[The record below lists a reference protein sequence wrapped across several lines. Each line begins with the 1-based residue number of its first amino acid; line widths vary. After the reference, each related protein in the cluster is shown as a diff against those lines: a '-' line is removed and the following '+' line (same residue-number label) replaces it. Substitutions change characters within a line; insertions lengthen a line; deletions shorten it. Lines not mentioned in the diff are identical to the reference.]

1 MLNLSPGD
9 YAQALVE
16 FLDLQQ
22 PFDFN
27 QMLSEIGLQSREVP
41 STGFD
46 GALVRR
52 PGEARGII
60 AVRESIPEPVSKR
73 FTIAHEVGHY
83 VLPGHD
89 VDCSVCTEED
99 VSLLKENL
107 LKENV
112 GEFEQE
118 ANQFAAE
125 LLLPAKQV
133 KKIVKDRGT
142 SMDTCKFISKAFDT
156 SLTAAAVRCV
166 ELSDSV
172 AALVETRN
180 GVVRRYR
187 RSDRWKYF
195 ITTNKELGS
204 ESLAMQLSV
213 TGERETVGRV
223 PAWAWIRIEFG
234 WEIMEHSIF
243 MPRYNTILTLLTD
256 V

>member
-1 MLNLSPGD
+1 MNLAPGD

-27 QMLSEIGLQSREVP
+27 QMLSEIGLQWREVP

-60 AVRESIPEPVSKR
+60 AVRETIAEPVSKR
-73 FTIAHEVGHY
+73 FTIAHEIGHY

-89 VDCSVCTEED
+89 VDCSICTEED
-99 VSLLKENL
+99 VSLLRKD
-107 LKENV
+107 V

-125 LLLPAKQV
+125 LLLPAEQV
-133 KKIVKDRGT
+133 KTIVKDRGT
-142 SMDTCKFISKAFDT
+142 SMETCKLISKAFDT
-156 SLTAAAVRCV
+156 SLTAAAVRCI

-172 AALVETRN
+172 AALVESRN
-180 GVVRRYR
+180 GVVRRFKRSR
-187 RSDRWKYF
+187 RCKYF
-195 ITTNKELGS
+195 IPTNKELDS
-204 ESLAMQLSV
+204 QSFAKQLSV
-213 TGERETVGRV
+213 IGEREKAGRV
-223 PAWAWIRIEFG
+223 PALAWIRTEFG

-243 MPRYNTILTLLTD
+243 MPRYSTILTLLTD

>member
-1 MLNLSPGD
+1 MMNISPGD

-16 FLDLQQ
+16 FLDLKQ
-22 PFDFN
+22 PFEFDKSL
-27 QMLSEIGLQSREVP
+27 LSELGLQWREVP
-41 STGFD
+41 SIGFD

-60 AVRESIPEPVSKR
+60 AVRKTIPEPVSKR
-73 FTIAHEVGHY
+73 FTIAHEIGHY

-89 VDCSVCTEED
+89 VDFAVCTEED
-99 VSLLKENL
+99 VSLLR
-107 LKENV
+107 ENV

-125 LLLPAKQV
+125 LLLPAEQV

-156 SLTAAAVRCV
+156 SLTAAAVRCI
-166 ELSDSV
+166 ELSDTV

-180 GVVRRYR
+180 RVVRRYR

-204 ESLAMQLSV
+204 ESLAKQLSV
-213 TGERETVGRV
+213 AGERETVGRV
-223 PAWAWIRIEFG
+223 PAWAWIRIQSD

-243 MPRYNTILTLLTD
+243 MPRYNTILTLLTE

>member
-1 MLNLSPGD
+1 MMNISPGD

-16 FLDLQQ
+16 FLDLQL
-22 PFDFN
+22 PFEFDK
-27 QMLSEIGLQSREVP
+27 MLLSEIGLQWQEVP

-60 AVRESIPEPVSKR
+60 AVRETIPEPVSKR
-73 FTIAHEVGHY
+73 FTIAHEIGHY

-89 VDCSVCTEED
+89 VDCSVCTEKD
-99 VSLLKENL
+99 VSLLRK
-107 LKENV
+107 NV
-112 GEFEQE
+112 AEFERE

-125 LLLPAKQV
+125 LLLPAEQV
-133 KKIVKDRGT
+133 KKIAKDRGT

-156 SLTAAAVRCV
+156 SLTAAAVRCI

-172 AALVETRN
+172 AALVESRN
-180 GVVRRYR
+180 GVVRRFKRSR
-187 RSDRWKYF
+187 RCKYF

-204 ESLAMQLSV
+204 QSLAKQLSEA
-213 TGERETVGRV
+213 GEREKVGRV
-223 PAWAWIRIEFG
+223 PAWAWIRTEFA

-243 MPRYNTILTLLTD
+243 MPRYNTILTLLTE